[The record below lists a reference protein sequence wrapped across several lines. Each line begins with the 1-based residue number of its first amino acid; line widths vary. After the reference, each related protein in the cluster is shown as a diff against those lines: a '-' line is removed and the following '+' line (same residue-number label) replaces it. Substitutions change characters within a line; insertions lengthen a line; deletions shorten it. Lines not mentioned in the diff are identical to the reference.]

1 VLHRTA
7 TIPVFSL
14 AFALVVSLAFTL
26 AFPSAVSAGSPAAPD
41 DPVTPAALSAQ
52 LARGEAPQLLDVR
65 TPVEFAAG
73 HLPGAVLIPHDAL
86 AARLD
91 ELDRSRPVVVYCRTG
106 RRAGI
111 AEELLRQRGFE
122 VSQLQGSWLAWQ
134 AAGLPQEPAAAAKAP
149 APAGERP

>member
-1 VLHRTA
+1 MLRRTA
-7 TIPVFSL
+7 TILV
-14 AFALVVSLAFTL
+14 FALVVSLV
-26 AFPSAVSAGSPAAPD
+26 FPSAVSAGTPARAD
-41 DPVTPAALSAQ
+41 DPITPAALSAQ
-52 LARGEAPQLLDVR
+52 LARGDTPQLLDVR
-65 TPVEFAAG
+65 THEEFAAG

-91 ELDRSRPVVVYCRTG
+91 ELDRDRPVVVYCRTG

-111 AEELLRQRGFE
+111 AEDLLRQQGFE

-134 AAGLPQEPAAAAKAP
+134 AAGLPQEPAAAKAT